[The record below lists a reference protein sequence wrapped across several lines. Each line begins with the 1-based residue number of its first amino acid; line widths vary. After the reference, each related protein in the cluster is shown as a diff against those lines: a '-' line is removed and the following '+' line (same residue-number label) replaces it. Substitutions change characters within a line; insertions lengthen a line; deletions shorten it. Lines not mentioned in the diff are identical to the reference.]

1 MIHCRISILWV
12 AGNMVLLFGIALQPR
27 LVTYSV
33 KCNAMPCPRKIRH
46 SIHYLSCKII
56 NGIHGDRCFR
66 MECKSILEIFGIET
80 RLFATL
86 LCVYFILAFRWY
98 FFSARNCRRPYQ
110 IRDPFILLQFVSFC
124 FSLSLLRSI
133 SLVAFFLWGFCFHS
147 NFMGSFLCRTSYLQQ
162 KKYYIQ
168 THSIVMRHKR
178 AYNNARVR
186 KWYFREM

>member
-46 SIHYLSCKII
+46 SIHYLSCKI
-56 NGIHGDRCFR
+56 
-66 MECKSILEIFGIET
+66 FGIET

-98 FFSARNCRRPYQ
+98 FFSAKNCRRPYQ
-110 IRDPFILLQFVSFC
+110 IRDPFILLQFISFC

-147 NFMGSFLCRTSYLQQ
+147 NFMGSFLCHTSYLQQ